1 MTVNALGTIVAIA
14 AVVLLIPSLTVFVEC
29 VASVFVTS
37 GRCIARP
44 SGVSAAVL
52 IPAHDEENIVGVTV
66 ESVRQQLIASDR
78 ILVVADN
85 CQDGTA
91 RVASGAGA
99 EAVER
104 RDPDKR
110 GKGYALAFGL
120 EHLATDP
127 RDVLIVVDADC
138 SLTPGSVDALV
149 EGATRLGRPV
159 QADNVSQATDPS
171 VVGRISTFA
180 MLIRNRVRPRGLLR
194 LGLPCHL
201 MGTGMAF
208 PWDVIHTAPRVGA
221 ELAEDL
227 VMGIELAM
235 RGYEPALCIQASVRS
250 ELPSEPSAALQQ
262 RGRWERGHVDTL
274 LQHGPRLVWAGIARR
289 RPSLVFAG
297 ADLMVPPLA
306 MLVGSLSFLLTIA
319 AVVFAFGGPINPLA
333 LSGASLALVVLG
345 VMIGWARYGR
355 KVLPFRYLLL
365 APLYMLWK
373 MPLYLSF
380 VTGGRERDWKRT
392 PRN

>member
-221 ELAEDL
+221 E
-227 VMGIELAM
+227 
-235 RGYEPALCIQASVRS
+235 
-250 ELPSEPSAALQQ
+250 
-262 RGRWERGHVDTL
+262 
-274 LQHGPRLVWAGIARR
+274 
-289 RPSLVFAG
+289 
-297 ADLMVPPLA
+297 
-306 MLVGSLSFLLTIA
+306 
-319 AVVFAFGGPINPLA
+319 
-333 LSGASLALVVLG
+333 
-345 VMIGWARYGR
+345 
-355 KVLPFRYLLL
+355 
-365 APLYMLWK
+365 
-373 MPLYLSF
+373 
-380 VTGGRERDWKRT
+380 
-392 PRN
+392 